1 MLVNQSTIPSLISAM
16 RSETRAIAV
25 DTETNIT
32 NRYHER
38 YCMGISIKT
47 EHHSFYIPVRAD
59 GWLNDDVE
67 PVTPASSLLEHLQA
81 PVVFHNAKFDIHV
94 LERAGI
100 RVPDDLKLY
109 DTMLMCHLINETE
122 FDYSLQS
129 MGRKY
134 VGDSKEKELSRV
146 MSKSMKWEET
156 PAFAMAKYAEQ
167 DTKLTRDLYLTI
179 KPLFEEYEKVWEVD
193 VRFLRLL
200 QKVERRGIKVNLQEA
215 HRLKKMCEN
224 RIAAI
229 EVELGFNPNKVKE
242 LHGKLFDE
250 PPVGYGLK
258 ILYKTKG
265 GKPQVNTQF
274 LERTNHPV
282 CGLLLE
288 HRKLKKQ
295 LTSYYNSYINLCE
308 GYGRLHPSFKQHG
321 TLTGRLSCA
330 DPNMQ
335 QIPRDSPIKKL
346 FEAEPGY
353 QLWEID
359 FRNIELRIA
368 AVYSQDPN
376 LLEAFRNEGD
386 VHQLTADRLGISRQ
400 DAKMVNF
407 LVTFGGGAELLANKL
422 NKPVNVCKPFVDGF
436 KKSYPRIFGTLNAAE
451 ESTGRAGGK
460 IRIWSGRY
468 RHFKWSSEYRSA
480 WNAIIQGGAF
490 EIVKRS
496 MLLLEEAGFD
506 IRNQVHDSVW
516 LMVPVL
522 SAKQKI
528 AEAEELMSGWTE
540 EAFGLK
546 FSVDS
551 KRLA

>member
-1 MLVNQSTIPSLISAM
+1 MLVTQQEIPYLISKL
-16 RSETRAIAV
+16 REETEAISL

-38 YCMGISIKT
+38 YCMGISVYASG
-47 EHHSFYIPVRAD
+47 ESFYLPVGHDSWLDRDTENVIPPSD
-59 GWLNDDVE
+59 
-67 PVTPASSLLEHLQA
+67 LLEHLAA

-100 RVPDDLKLY
+100 RIPDDLKLY

-200 QKVERRGIKVNLQEA
+200 QRVERRGIKVNLQEA
-215 HRLKKMCEN
+215 HRLKKMCED

-242 LHGKLFDE
+242 LHGKLFDR
-250 PPVGYGLK
+250 
-258 ILYKTKG
+258 TKG

-407 LVTFGGGAELLANKL
+407 LVTFLGGAELLASKL

-436 KKSYPRIFGTLNAAE
+436 KKSYPRIFATAAAAE
-451 ESTGRAGGK
+451 NSTGNNGGK
-460 IRIWSGRY
+460 IRLWSGRY

-496 MLLLEEAGFD
+496 MLLLEDAGFD

-522 SAKQKI
+522 SAKEKI
-528 AEAEELMSGWTE
+528 AEAEEIMSGWTE